1 MTSLSDW
8 VGGARPRTLPAA
20 IAPVLVGSAV
30 AYWEG
35 AFQPGLA
42 ALALAVA
49 LALQVGVNYA
59 NDYSDGVRGTD
70 EVRVGPV
77 RLVGQGLASP
87 KSVKL
92 AAFGSFA
99 VAGVAGLWLTLVTG
113 YWIFLPIGLLAVL
126 SAWGYT
132 GGKNPYGYLGLGEV
146 FVFVWFGLAAVLG
159 TAYAQTGH
167 VTAFGI
173 AMAVASGAFACALLV
188 INNLRDIPSDTVA
201 GKRTLAVRLGDLGT
215 RKLYVALVWTA
226 TVISIVISLLSVND
240 QAAWPYYAAAG
251 ALGGAYAIRPTTR
264 VRAGASGRDLV
275 IALAE
280 TGRAQ
285 VLWAVLTT
293 LGVLLQKY
301 LVG

>member
-1 MTSLSDW
+1 MTSFSDW

-20 IAPVLVGSAV
+20 IAPVLVGSSV
-30 AYWEG
+30 AYWED

-42 ALALAVA
+42 ALALVVA

-87 KSVKL
+87 RSVKL

-99 VAGVAGLWLTLVTG
+99 VAGAAGLWLTVATG
-113 YWIFLPIGLLAVL
+113 YWVFLPIGLLAIL

-132 GGKNPYGYLGLGEV
+132 GGKNPYGYLGFGEL

-159 TAYAQTGH
+159 TSYAQTGRI
-167 VTAFGI
+167 TAFAI

-188 INNLRDIPSDTVA
+188 INNLRDIPSDTIA
-201 GKRTLAVRLGDLGT
+201 GKRTLAVRLGDLST
-215 RKLYVALVWTA
+215 RKLYVALAWTA
-226 TVISIVISLLSVND
+226 TLISVLISLLAVND
-240 QAAWPYYAAAG
+240 EAAWPYYAAAG
-251 ALGGAYAIRPTTR
+251 ALGGAYAIRPTQR
-264 VRAGASGRDLV
+264 VRAGAVGPDLV
-275 IALAE
+275 VALAE

-285 VLWAVLTT
+285 VLWAALTA